1 MIAIIIGGND
11 LLKESGAI
19 EFARE
24 TVEDRRIG
32 FTAGAFATDVVVGDD
47 EAVVGDANG
56 VDVDGES

>member
-24 TVEDRRIG
+24 TVEDGRVG
-32 FTAGAFATDVVVGDD
+32 FAAWAFAADVIVGDD
-47 EAVVGDANG
+47 
-56 VDVDGES
+56 